1 MYWVF
6 VDGNVKKNDSSGLAA
21 LSSKFGWLVSGPAP
35 RINPDKDFKSN
46 TMIAT
51 HVLFSQSLSEA
62 ETTLNEEIKKFW
74 ELDSVGI

>member
-1 MYWVF
+1 M
-6 VDGNVKKNDSSGLAA
+6 
-21 LSSKFGWLVSGPAP
+21 P

-46 TMIAT
+46 TMITT

-74 ELDSVGI
+74 ESDSVGIRDDEITIYDKHKEGIELKNGRYEMGLL